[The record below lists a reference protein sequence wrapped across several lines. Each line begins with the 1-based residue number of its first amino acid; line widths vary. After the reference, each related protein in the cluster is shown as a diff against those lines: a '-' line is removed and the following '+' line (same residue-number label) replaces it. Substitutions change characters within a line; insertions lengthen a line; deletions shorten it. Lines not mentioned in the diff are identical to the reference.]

1 VGAQYKSLTS
11 EEKEKYNVMA
21 EKDKER
27 FKEEMA
33 NYVPS
38 DADENPKAKKAE
50 KKKTVEKKK
59 AVEKKVDSN
68 EDSDASDDDEDLVV
82 DDSDGDNDD
91 DSD

>member
-11 EEKEKYNVMA
+11 EEKEKYNAMA

-38 DADENPKAKKAE
+38 DADEKPKDKTAE
-50 KKKTVEKKK
+50 KKKTQEKKK
-59 AVEKKVDSN
+59 AVETKVDS
-68 EDSDASDDDEDLVV
+68 DDSDDDEDLVV
-82 DDSDGDNDD
+82 DDSDDDDDDND
-91 DSD
+91 SD